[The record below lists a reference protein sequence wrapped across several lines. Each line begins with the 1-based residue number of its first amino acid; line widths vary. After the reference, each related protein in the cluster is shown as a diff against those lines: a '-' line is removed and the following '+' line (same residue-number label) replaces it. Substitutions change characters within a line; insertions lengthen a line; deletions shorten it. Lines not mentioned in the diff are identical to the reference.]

1 MTVLVL
7 ITVWVEGPQQ
17 ENILHLGGL
26 GKLATNAWCL
36 GIQVRIITTVDAS
49 RLEVNDKSESFP
61 SSVIRYKFSSTESD

>member
-49 RLEVNDKSESFP
+49 RLEVKDKSDFFP
-61 SSVIRYKFSSTESD
+61 LGILHP